1 MINQLEKLMYT
12 HSLINHSFFGCTR
25 IVGKG
30 VFWVKQIVLTNVI
43 YFLVQNIVWFHKGGK
58 WWMFHTYK

>member
-1 MINQLEKLMYT
+1 MYT